1 MIPIQR
7 GEAAGAAYLLDN
19 NGSPGQSRTAD
30 LRFRKPLLYPSELQ
44 GHKDLRHQLSII
56 HRIAHKQPLLDF
68 SLCTVLD
75 SQQGEQLGGR
85 LLNCRYRLRLWIVPD
100 TSVIVG
106 HFRVHVAM
114 SARPYK
120 YRQPDKS
127 GLTPGPFF
135 TTMRSLH
142 RRL

>member
-56 HRIAHKQPLLDF
+56 HRIAHKASHYWIFPSVPF
-68 SLCTVLD
+68 WIPSRA
-75 SQQGEQLGGR
+75 SSWGR

-114 SARPYK
+114 SARPYR